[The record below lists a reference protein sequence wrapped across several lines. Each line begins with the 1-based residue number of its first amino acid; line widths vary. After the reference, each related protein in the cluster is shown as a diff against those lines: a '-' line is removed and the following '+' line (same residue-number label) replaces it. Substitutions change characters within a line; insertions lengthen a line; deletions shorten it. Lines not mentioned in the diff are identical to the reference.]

1 MAAKTN
7 LSWIELNMNKPS
19 SLQVPSL
26 ETLLQVSPEQIVPN
40 PQQPRKHFDQK
51 SLNELAQSISS
62 QGIIQP
68 LVVRRHPEFPNKFEL
83 VAGER
88 RWRALKQI
96 DVTQVPVVLRNV
108 SDNEILEVSI
118 LENIQRENLTVIE
131 EAQSYFDLLQVH
143 GYTQEELAK
152 KLGRDRST
160 IANML
165 RLLQLPSAL
174 KNDLETGRITAGHAR
189 SILSLPNE
197 GLQLEIRKSLLR
209 NSWSVRETERQV
221 RIKLD
226 YLSKFSLRDGT
237 KNSDSNAYSSDEEIQ
252 LQHLEDQLRL
262 RLGTNVGIKFKNG
275 KGQIKIDYNS
285 LDEFERLYEMLVPKF

>member
-1 MAAKTN
+1 
-7 LSWIELNMNKPS
+7 MNKPS
-19 SLQVPSL
+19 SVQGSSID
-26 ETLLQVSPEQIVPN
+26 TLLQVSPEQIVPN
-40 PQQPRKHFDQK
+40 PQQPRKHFDEK
-51 SLNELAQSISS
+51 SLNELAQSIRA
-62 QGIIQP
+62 QGVLQP
-68 LVVRRHPEFPNKFEL
+68 LVVRKHPELPNQYEL

-96 DVTQVPVVLRNV
+96 DVAQVPVVLRNV
-108 SDNEILEVSI
+108 SDNEILEVSL

-131 EAQSYFDLLQVH
+131 EAQSYHDLLQIH

-174 KNDLETGRITAGHAR
+174 KNDLETGRITSGHAR

-197 GLQLEIRKSLLR
+197 GMQLEMRQRLLR

-221 RIKLD
+221 RMKLD
-226 YLSKFSLRDGT
+226 YLSKFHERDGSNHADRN
-237 KNSDSNAYSSDEEIQ
+237 NSDIKASSPDAEVQ
-252 LQHLEDQLRL
+252 LQHLEDQLQR
-262 RLGTNVGIKFKNG
+262 RLGTNVDIKFRNG
-275 KGQIKIDYNS
+275 KGQIQIDYYS
-285 LDEFERLYEMLVPKF
+285 LDEFERLYDLLNSS

>member
-1 MAAKTN
+1 
-7 LSWIELNMNKPS
+7 MNKPS
-19 SLQVPSL
+19 SVQSSSID
-26 ETLLQVSPEQIVPN
+26 TLLQVSPEQIVPN
-40 PQQPRKHFDQK
+40 PQQPRKHFDEK
-51 SLNELAQSISS
+51 SLNELAQSIRA
-62 QGIIQP
+62 QGVLQP
-68 LVVRRHPEFPNKFEL
+68 LIVRKHPELPNQYEL

-96 DVTQVPVVLRNV
+96 DVAQVPVVLRNV
-108 SDNEILEVSI
+108 SDNEILEVSL

-131 EAQSYFDLLQVH
+131 EAQSYHDLLQIH

-174 KNDLETGRITAGHAR
+174 KNDLETGRITSGHAR

-197 GLQLEIRKSLLR
+197 GVQLEMRQRLLR

-221 RIKLD
+221 RMKLD
-226 YLSKFSLRDGT
+226 YLSKFSQRDGSN
-237 KNSDSNAYSSDEEIQ
+237 NSDTSASSPDPEIQ
-252 LQHLEDQLRL
+252 LQHLEDQLQR
-262 RLGTNVGIKFKNG
+262 RLGTNVDIKFQNG
-275 KGQIKIDYNS
+275 KGQIKIDYSS
-285 LDEFERLYEMLVPKF
+285 LDEFERLYDLLNSS

>member
-1 MAAKTN
+1 LAAKTK

-226 YLSKFSLRDGT
+226 YLSKFFQKDGI
-237 KNSDSNAYSSDEEIQ
+237 KNSEKNASSSDQKIQ
-252 LQHLEDQLRL
+252 LQHLEEQLRSC
-262 RLGTNVGIKFKNG
+262 LGTNVEIKFKNG
-275 KGQIKIDYNS
+275 KGQIKIDYCS
-285 LDEFERLYEMLVPKF
+285 LDEFERLFEMLNSS

>member
-1 MAAKTN
+1 LAAKTK

-252 LQHLEDQLRL
+252 LQHLEDKLRL

>member
-1 MAAKTN
+1 
-7 LSWIELNMNKPS
+7 MNKPT
-19 SLQVPSL
+19 SLQSRST
-26 ETLLQVSPEQIVPN
+26 ESLLQVSPEQIVPN

-96 DVTQVPVVLRNV
+96 DVVKVPVVLRNV
-108 SDNEILEVSI
+108 SDNEILEVSL

-131 EAQSYFDLLQVH
+131 EAQSYFDLLQKH

-174 KNDLETGRITAGHAR
+174 KNDLETGRITSGHAR
-189 SILSLPNE
+189 PILSLPNE
-197 GLQLEIRKSLLR
+197 GLQLEMRKRLLC
-209 NSWSVRETERQV
+209 NSWSVRETENQV
-221 RIKLD
+221 RMKLD
-226 YLSKFSLRDGT
+226 YLSKFSSRDG
-237 KNSDSNAYSSDEEIQ
+237 NSNSETSASSTNPEIE
-252 LQHLEDQLRL
+252 LHYLEDQLQL
-262 RLGTNVGIKFKNG
+262 RLGTNVDIKFNNG
-275 KGQIKIDYNS
+275 KGQIKIDYYS
-285 LDEFERLYEMLVPKF
+285 LDEFERLFELLNSS

>member
-1 MAAKTN
+1 
-7 LSWIELNMNKPS
+7 MNKPS
-19 SLQVPSL
+19 SVQSSSID
-26 ETLLQVSPEQIVPN
+26 TLLQVSPEQIVPN
-40 PQQPRKHFDQK
+40 PQQPRKHFDEK
-51 SLNELAQSISS
+51 SLHELAQSISA
-62 QGIIQP
+62 QGVLQP
-68 LVVRRHPEFPNKFEL
+68 LVVRKHPKFPNQYEL

-96 DVTQVPVVLRNV
+96 DVAQVPVVLRNV
-108 SDNEILEVSI
+108 SDNEILEVSL

-131 EAQSYFDLLQVH
+131 EAQSYHDLLQIH

-174 KNDLETGRITAGHAR
+174 KNDLETGRITSGHAR

-197 GLQLEIRKSLLR
+197 GVQLEMRQRLLR

-221 RIKLD
+221 RMKLD
-226 YLSKFSLRDGT
+226 YLSKFSQRDGSN
-237 KNSDSNAYSSDEEIQ
+237 NSDTSASSPDPEIQ
-252 LQHLEDQLRL
+252 LQHLEDELQR
-262 RLGTNVGIKFKNG
+262 RLGTNVDIKFQNG
-275 KGQIKIDYNS
+275 KGQIKIDYYS
-285 LDEFERLYEMLVPKF
+285 LDEFERLYDLLNSS

>member
-1 MAAKTN
+1 
-7 LSWIELNMNKPS
+7 MNKPS
-19 SLQVPSL
+19 PLKVSTL
-26 ETLLQVSPEQIVPN
+26 ETLLQVSPEKIVPN
-40 PQQPRKHFDQK
+40 PQQPRKHFDQN

-197 GLQLEIRKSLLR
+197 GLQLEIRKRLLR

-285 LDEFERLYEMLVPKF
+285 LDEFERLYDMLVPKS

>member
-1 MAAKTN
+1 
-7 LSWIELNMNKPS
+7 MNKS
-19 SLQVPSL
+19 SSVQSSSID
-26 ETLLQVSPEQIVPN
+26 TLLQVSPEQIVPN
-40 PQQPRKHFDQK
+40 PQQPRKHFDEK
-51 SLNELAQSISS
+51 SLNELAQSISA
-62 QGIIQP
+62 QGVLQP
-68 LVVRRHPEFPNKFEL
+68 LVVRKHPKFPNQYEL

-96 DVTQVPVVLRNV
+96 DVAQVPVVLRNV
-108 SDNEILEVSI
+108 SDSEILEVSL

-131 EAQSYFDLLQVH
+131 EAQSYHDLLQIH

-174 KNDLETGRITAGHAR
+174 KNDLETGRITSGHAR

-197 GLQLEIRKSLLR
+197 GVQLEMRQRLLR

-221 RIKLD
+221 RMKLD
-226 YLSKFSLRDGT
+226 YLSKFSQTDGS
-237 KNSDSNAYSSDEEIQ
+237 KNSDISASSPDEDIQ
-252 LQHLEDQLRL
+252 IQYLEDQMQR
-262 RLGTNVGIKFKNG
+262 RLGTNVDIKFKNG
-275 KGQIKIDYNS
+275 KGQIKIDYYS
-285 LDEFERLYEMLVPKF
+285 LDEFERLYELLNSS

>member
-1 MAAKTN
+1 
-7 LSWIELNMNKPS
+7 MNKPS
-19 SLQVPSL
+19 PVQSSSID
-26 ETLLQVSPEQIVPN
+26 TLLQVAPEQIVPN
-40 PQQPRKHFDQK
+40 PQQPRKHFDEK
-51 SLNELAQSISS
+51 SLNELAQSIRA
-62 QGIIQP
+62 QGVLQP
-68 LVVRRHPEFPNKFEL
+68 LVVRKHPELPNQYEL

-96 DVTQVPVVLRNV
+96 DVVQVPVVLRNV
-108 SDNEILEVSI
+108 SDSEILEVSL

-131 EAQSYFDLLQVH
+131 EAQSYHDLLQIH

-174 KNDLETGRITAGHAR
+174 KNDLETGRITSGHAR

-197 GLQLEIRKSLLR
+197 GVQLEMRRRLLR

-221 RIKLD
+221 RMKLD
-226 YLSKFSLRDGT
+226 YLSKFTQRDGSN
-237 KNSDSNAYSSDEEIQ
+237 NSDTSASSTDAEIQ
-252 LQHLEDQLRL
+252 LQHLEDQLQR
-262 RLGTNVGIKFKNG
+262 RLGTNVDIKFQNG
-275 KGQIKIDYNS
+275 KGQIKIDYSS
-285 LDEFERLYEMLVPKF
+285 LDEFERLYDLLNSS

>member
-1 MAAKTN
+1 MK
-7 LSWIELNMNKPS
+7 KPS
-19 SLQVPSL
+19 SIQTPSKDS
-26 ETLLQVSPEQIVPN
+26 LLQVSTEQIVPN

-51 SLNELAQSISS
+51 SLNELAHSIST

-209 NSWSVRETERQV
+209 NSWAVRETERQV

>member
-1 MAAKTN
+1 
-7 LSWIELNMNKPS
+7 MNKPS
-19 SLQVPSL
+19 SVQGSSIDI
-26 ETLLQVSPEQIVPN
+26 LLQVSPEQIVPN
-40 PQQPRKHFDQK
+40 PQQPRKHFDEK
-51 SLNELAQSISS
+51 SLNELAQSIRA
-62 QGIIQP
+62 QGVLQP
-68 LVVRRHPEFPNKFEL
+68 LVVRKHPELPNQYEL

-96 DVTQVPVVLRNV
+96 DVAQVPVVLRNV
-108 SDNEILEVSI
+108 SDNEILEVSL

-131 EAQSYFDLLQVH
+131 EAQSYHDLLQIH

-174 KNDLETGRITAGHAR
+174 KNDLETGRITSGHAR

-197 GLQLEIRKSLLR
+197 GVQLEMRRRLLR

-221 RIKLD
+221 RMKLD
-226 YLSKFSLRDGT
+226 YLSKFTQRDGSN
-237 KNSDSNAYSSDEEIQ
+237 NSDTSASSTDAEIQ
-252 LQHLEDQLRL
+252 LQHLEDQLQR
-262 RLGTNVGIKFKNG
+262 RLGTNVDIKFQNG
-275 KGQIKIDYNS
+275 KGQIKIDYSS
-285 LDEFERLYEMLVPKF
+285 LDEFERLYDLLNSS

>member
-1 MAAKTN
+1 
-7 LSWIELNMNKPS
+7 MNKPS
-19 SLQVPSL
+19 SVQGSSID
-26 ETLLQVSPEQIVPN
+26 TLLQVSPEQIVPN
-40 PQQPRKHFDQK
+40 PQQPRKHFDEK
-51 SLNELAQSISS
+51 SLNELAQSIRA
-62 QGIIQP
+62 QGVLQP
-68 LVVRRHPEFPNKFEL
+68 LVVRKHPELPNQYEL

-96 DVTQVPVVLRNV
+96 DVAQVPVVLRNV
-108 SDNEILEVSI
+108 SDNEILEVSL

-131 EAQSYFDLLQVH
+131 EAQSYHDLLQIH

-174 KNDLETGRITAGHAR
+174 KNDLETGRITSGHAR

-197 GLQLEIRKSLLR
+197 GVQLEMRQRLLR

-221 RIKLD
+221 RMKLD
-226 YLSKFSLRDGT
+226 YLSKFTQRDGSN
-237 KNSDSNAYSSDEEIQ
+237 NSDTSASSPDAEIQ
-252 LQHLEDQLRL
+252 LQHLEDQLQR
-262 RLGTNVGIKFKNG
+262 RLGTNVDIKFQNG
-275 KGQIKIDYNS
+275 KGQIKIDYSS
-285 LDEFERLYEMLVPKF
+285 LDEFERLYDLLNSS

>member
-1 MAAKTN
+1 
-7 LSWIELNMNKPS
+7 MNKPS
-19 SLQVPSL
+19 PVQSSSID
-26 ETLLQVSPEQIVPN
+26 TLLQVAPEQIVPN
-40 PQQPRKHFDQK
+40 PQQPRKHFDEK
-51 SLNELAQSISS
+51 SLNELAQSIRA
-62 QGIIQP
+62 QGVLQP
-68 LVVRRHPEFPNKFEL
+68 LVVRKHPELPNQYEL

-96 DVTQVPVVLRNV
+96 DVVQVPVVLRNV
-108 SDNEILEVSI
+108 SDSEILEVSL

-131 EAQSYFDLLQVH
+131 EAQSYHDLLQIH

-174 KNDLETGRITAGHAR
+174 KNDLETGRITSGHAR

-197 GLQLEIRKSLLR
+197 GLQLEMRRRLLR

-221 RIKLD
+221 RMKLD
-226 YLSKFSLRDGT
+226 YLSKLTQRDGSN
-237 KNSDSNAYSSDEEIQ
+237 NSDTSASSTDAEIQ
-252 LQHLEDQLRL
+252 LQHLEDQLQR
-262 RLGTNVGIKFKNG
+262 RLGTNVDIKFQNG
-275 KGQIKIDYNS
+275 KGQIKIDYSS
-285 LDEFERLYEMLVPKF
+285 LDEFERLYDLLNSS

>member
-1 MAAKTN
+1 
-7 LSWIELNMNKPS
+7 MNKPS
-19 SLQVPSL
+19 SVQSSSID
-26 ETLLQVSPEQIVPN
+26 TLLQVSPEQIVPN
-40 PQQPRKHFDQK
+40 PQQPRKHFDKK
-51 SLNELAQSISS
+51 SLNELAQSISA
-62 QGIIQP
+62 QGVLQP
-68 LVVRRHPEFPNKFEL
+68 LVVRKHPKFPNQYEL

-96 DVTQVPVVLRNV
+96 DVAQVPVVLRNV
-108 SDNEILEVSI
+108 SDNEILEVSL

-131 EAQSYFDLLQVH
+131 EAQSYHDLLQIH

-174 KNDLETGRITAGHAR
+174 KNDLETGRITSGHAR

-197 GLQLEIRKSLLR
+197 GVQLEMRQRLLR

-221 RIKLD
+221 RMKLD
-226 YLSKFSLRDGT
+226 YLSKFSKRDGSN
-237 KNSDSNAYSSDEEIQ
+237 NSDTSASSPDPEIQ
-252 LQHLEDQLRL
+252 LQHLEDQLQR
-262 RLGTNVGIKFKNG
+262 RLGTNVDIKFKNG
-275 KGQIKIDYNS
+275 KGQIKIDYYS
-285 LDEFERLYEMLVPKF
+285 LDEFERLYDLLNSS

>member
-1 MAAKTN
+1 I
-7 LSWIELNMNKPS
+7 S
-19 SLQVPSL
+19 
-26 ETLLQVSPEQIVPN
+26 
-40 PQQPRKHFDQK
+40 
-51 SLNELAQSISS
+51 AQ
-62 QGIIQP
+62 GVLQP
-68 LVVRRHPEFPNKFEL
+68 LVVRKHPKFPNQYEL

-108 SDNEILEVSI
+108 SDNEILEVSL

-131 EAQSYFDLLQVH
+131 EAQSYHDLLQIH

-174 KNDLETGRITAGHAR
+174 KNDLETGRISSGHAR

-197 GLQLEIRKSLLR
+197 GVQLEMRQRLLR

-221 RIKLD
+221 RMKLD
-226 YLSKFSLRDGT
+226 YLSKFSQRDGSN
-237 KNSDSNAYSSDEEIQ
+237 NSDTSASSPDPEVQ
-252 LQHLEDQLRL
+252 LQHLEDQLQR
-262 RLGTNVGIKFKNG
+262 RLGTNVDIKFQNG
-275 KGQIKIDYNS
+275 KGQIKIDYYS
-285 LDEFERLYEMLVPKF
+285 LDEFERLYDLLNSS

>member
-1 MAAKTN
+1 
-7 LSWIELNMNKPS
+7 MNKPS
-19 SLQVPSL
+19 SVQGSSID
-26 ETLLQVSPEQIVPN
+26 TLLQVSPEQIVPN
-40 PQQPRKHFDQK
+40 PQQPRKHFDEK
-51 SLNELAQSISS
+51 SLNELAQSIRA
-62 QGIIQP
+62 QGVLQP
-68 LVVRRHPEFPNKFEL
+68 LVVRKHPELPNQYEL

-96 DVTQVPVVLRNV
+96 DVAQVPVVLRNV
-108 SDNEILEVSI
+108 SDNEILEVSL

-131 EAQSYFDLLQVH
+131 EAQSYHDLLQIH

-174 KNDLETGRITAGHAR
+174 KNDLETGRITSGHAR

-197 GLQLEIRKSLLR
+197 GVQLEMRQRLLR

-221 RIKLD
+221 RMKLD
-226 YLSKFSLRDGT
+226 YLSKFTQRDGSN
-237 KNSDSNAYSSDEEIQ
+237 NSDTSASSTDAEIQ
-252 LQHLEDQLRL
+252 LQHLEDQLQR
-262 RLGTNVGIKFKNG
+262 RLGTNVDIKFQNG
-275 KGQIKIDYNS
+275 KGQIKIDYSS
-285 LDEFERLYEMLVPKF
+285 LDEFERLYDLLNSS

>member
-1 MAAKTN
+1 MAAKTK

>member
-1 MAAKTN
+1 
-7 LSWIELNMNKPS
+7 MNKPS
-19 SLQVPSL
+19 SVQGSSID
-26 ETLLQVSPEQIVPN
+26 TLLQVSPEQIVPN
-40 PQQPRKHFDQK
+40 PQQPRKHFDEK
-51 SLNELAQSISS
+51 SLNELAQSIRA
-62 QGIIQP
+62 QGVLQP
-68 LVVRRHPEFPNKFEL
+68 LVVRKHPEFPNQYEL

-96 DVTQVPVVLRNV
+96 DVAQVPVVLRNV
-108 SDNEILEVSI
+108 SDNEILEVSL

-131 EAQSYFDLLQVH
+131 EAQSYHDLLQIH

-174 KNDLETGRITAGHAR
+174 KNDLETGRISSGHAR

-197 GLQLEIRKSLLR
+197 GVQLEMRQRLLR

-221 RIKLD
+221 RMKLD
-226 YLSKFSLRDGT
+226 YLSKFSQTDGS
-237 KNSDSNAYSSDEEIQ
+237 KNSDISESSPDDDIQ
-252 LQHLEDQLRL
+252 ILHLEDQLQR
-262 RLGTNVGIKFKNG
+262 RLGTNVDIKFQNG
-275 KGQIKIDYNS
+275 KGQIKIDYSS
-285 LDEFERLYEMLVPKF
+285 LDEFERLYDLLNSS

>member
-1 MAAKTN
+1 
-7 LSWIELNMNKPS
+7 MNKPS
-19 SLQVPSL
+19 PVQSSSID
-26 ETLLQVSPEQIVPN
+26 TLLQVSPEQIVPN
-40 PQQPRKHFDQK
+40 PQQPRKHFDEK
-51 SLNELAQSISS
+51 SLNELAQSIRA
-62 QGIIQP
+62 QGVLQP
-68 LVVRRHPEFPNKFEL
+68 LVVRKHPELPNQYEL

-96 DVTQVPVVLRNV
+96 DVAQVPVVLRNV
-108 SDNEILEVSI
+108 SDNEILEVSL

-131 EAQSYFDLLQVH
+131 EAQSYHDLLQIH

-174 KNDLETGRITAGHAR
+174 KNDLETGRITSGHAR

-197 GLQLEIRKSLLR
+197 GVQLEMRRRLLR

-221 RIKLD
+221 RMKLD
-226 YLSKFSLRDGT
+226 YLSKFTQRDGSN
-237 KNSDSNAYSSDEEIQ
+237 NSDTSASSTDAEIQ
-252 LQHLEDQLRL
+252 LQHLEDQLQR
-262 RLGTNVGIKFKNG
+262 RLGTNVDIKFQNG
-275 KGQIKIDYNS
+275 KGQIKIDYSS
-285 LDEFERLYEMLVPKF
+285 LDEFERLYDLLNSS

>member
-1 MAAKTN
+1 
-7 LSWIELNMNKPS
+7 MNKPS
-19 SLQVPSL
+19 TDKSSPIDI
-26 ETLLQVSPEQIVPN
+26 LLQVSPEQIVPN
-40 PQQPRKHFDQK
+40 PQQPRKHFDEK
-51 SLNELAQSISS
+51 SLNELAQSIRS
-62 QGIIQP
+62 QGVLQP
-68 LVVRRHPEFPNKFEL
+68 LVVRRHPEFPNQYEL

-96 DVTQVPVVLRNV
+96 DVAQVPVVLCNV
-108 SDNEILEVSI
+108 SDNEILEVSL

-131 EAQSYFDLLQVH
+131 EAQSYHDLLQIH

-174 KNDLETGRITAGHAR
+174 KNDLETGRITSGHAR

-197 GLQLEIRKSLLR
+197 GVQLEMRRRLLR

-221 RIKLD
+221 RMKLD
-226 YLSKFSLRDGT
+226 YLSKFTQRDGSN
-237 KNSDSNAYSSDEEIQ
+237 NSDTSASSTDAEIQ
-252 LQHLEDQLRL
+252 LQHLEDQLQR
-262 RLGTNVGIKFKNG
+262 RLGTNVDIKFKNG
-275 KGQIKIDYNS
+275 KGQIKIDYYS
-285 LDEFERLYEMLVPKF
+285 LDEFERLYELLNSS

>member
-1 MAAKTN
+1 
-7 LSWIELNMNKPS
+7 MNKPS
-19 SLQVPSL
+19 PVQSSSID
-26 ETLLQVSPEQIVPN
+26 TLLQVAPEQIVPN
-40 PQQPRKHFDQK
+40 PQQPRKHFDEK
-51 SLNELAQSISS
+51 SLNELAQSIRA
-62 QGIIQP
+62 QGVLQP
-68 LVVRRHPEFPNKFEL
+68 LVVRKHPELPNQYEL

-96 DVTQVPVVLRNV
+96 DVAQVPVVLRNV
-108 SDNEILEVSI
+108 SDNEILEVSL

-131 EAQSYFDLLQVH
+131 EAQSYHDLLQIH

-174 KNDLETGRITAGHAR
+174 KNDLETGRITSGHAR

-197 GLQLEIRKSLLR
+197 GVQLEMRQRLLR

-221 RIKLD
+221 RMKLD
-226 YLSKFSLRDGT
+226 YLSKFTQRDGSN
-237 KNSDSNAYSSDEEIQ
+237 NSDTSASSTDAEIQ
-252 LQHLEDQLRL
+252 LQHLEDQLQR
-262 RLGTNVGIKFKNG
+262 RLGTNVDIKFQNG
-275 KGQIKIDYNS
+275 KGQIKIDYSS
-285 LDEFERLYEMLVPKF
+285 LDEFERLYDLLNSS

>member
-1 MAAKTN
+1 
-7 LSWIELNMNKPS
+7 MNKPS
-19 SLQVPSL
+19 PVQSSSID
-26 ETLLQVSPEQIVPN
+26 TLLQVAPEQIVPN
-40 PQQPRKHFDQK
+40 PQQPRKHFDEK
-51 SLNELAQSISS
+51 SLNELAQSIRA
-62 QGIIQP
+62 QGVLQP
-68 LVVRRHPEFPNKFEL
+68 LVVRKHPELPNQYEL

-96 DVTQVPVVLRNV
+96 DVVQVPVVLRNV
-108 SDNEILEVSI
+108 SDSEILEVSL

-131 EAQSYFDLLQVH
+131 EAQSYHDLLQIH

-174 KNDLETGRITAGHAR
+174 KNDLETGRITSGHAR

-197 GLQLEIRKSLLR
+197 GVQLEMRRRLLR

-221 RIKLD
+221 RMKLD
-226 YLSKFSLRDGT
+226 YLSKFTQRDGSN
-237 KNSDSNAYSSDEEIQ
+237 NSDTSASSTDAEIQ
-252 LQHLEDQLRL
+252 LQHLEDQLQR
-262 RLGTNVGIKFKNG
+262 RLGTNVDIKFQNG
-275 KGQIKIDYNS
+275 KGQIKIDYYS
-285 LDEFERLYEMLVPKF
+285 LDEFERLYDLLNSS